1 MNEEIIK
8 QALGYIEQ
16 AGSIASSGAAYV
28 WPLYIRNQIVAGFQS
43 LVMAIVWLIVVGFMV
58 KLWFECSSRGIA
70 QDIDRG
76 HPGSGDSNWWV
87 GVILCTIAAVVFSA
101 ISISC
106 INNAIWHLINPEYA
120 AIKDLLNQ
128 VMPKK

>member
-28 WPLYIRNQIVAGFQS
+28 WPLYIKNQIVAGFQS
-43 LVMAIVWLIVVGFMV
+43 LIMGIVWFIVVGIMV
-58 KLWFECSSRGIA
+58 RLWFQCASNGAATDTERG
-70 QDIDRG
+70 R
-76 HPGSGDSNWWV
+76 PGSGDSNWWGGLLV
-87 GVILCTIAAVVFSA
+87 CTVVIILVSFFGVMC
-101 ISISC
+101 ISD
-106 INNAIWHLINPEYA
+106 AIWHLVNPEYA

-128 VMPKK
+128 VVPKK